1 MIAAQNQNE
10 KWLHFGDID
19 PDGLDIAERLRCST
33 GIPFALY
40 RMGVQELEQYQ
51 AYTKPLNQNDR
62 TKARTLLENE
72 TYAETAA
79 YMLAHDCKLEQEII
93 SFREAVSGG
102 Q

>member
-1 MIAAQNQNE
+1 METEVFYCRGNLNMIYLCAGKKPAHNFY
-10 KWLHFGDID
+10 L
-19 PDGLDIAERLRCST
+19 
-33 GIPFALY
+33 
-40 RMGVQELEQYQ
+40 MEQYQ

-93 SFREAVSGG
+93 SFREVVSGG

>member
-1 MIAAQNQNE
+1 MNGHIA
-10 KWLHFGDID
+10 
-19 PDGLDIAERLRCST
+19 
-33 GIPFALY
+33 
-40 RMGVQELEQYQ
+40 
-51 AYTKPLNQNDR
+51 KPLNQNDR